1 MTTTSLN
8 FRQAAY
14 AQETGRVPIALITI
28 THNDLTEPIRI
39 SCDPTQR
46 IEALTTATQ
55 VVYGTLS
62 NGETYIYLPVTIKLP
77 DDTDNGSGEMTMEI
91 DNIHRS
97 MTEAIR
103 TICTPAICQVDIVLD
118 NALNTIERSWPE
130 FQLTRIQY
138 DAMKISGTLKAET
151 LENEP
156 FPSGTFTPG
165 QFPGLFK

>member
-1 MTTTSLN
+1 MTDVSLN

-14 AQETGRVPIALITI
+14 AQETGRVPIVLITI
-28 THNDLTEPIRI
+28 THEDLTEPIRI

-46 IEALTTATQ
+46 IEALTTDLD
-55 VVYGTLS
+55 VVYGTIS
-62 NGETYIYLPVTIKLP
+62 NGETYIFLPVQIKLP
-77 DDTDNGSGEMTMEI
+77 DDTDEGSGEIILEV

-103 TICTPAICQVDIVLD
+103 TISSPATCQVDIVLD

-138 DAMKISGTLKAET
+138 DAAKISGTLRAET

-165 QFPGLFK
+165 GFPGVFT